1 MSPQRNKND
10 SRERTDEKHIEMSE
24 EAICQMEK
32 NLAALEEIIAD
43 AQREAAAMRQIL
55 NDVKSSRTTDANRD
69 NDDVSPMEKVIDIM
83 VAQACR
89 ERQAQ
94 LAMNGTE
101 DATAQPGDR

>member
-1 MSPQRNKND
+1 MSPQGNKND
-10 SRERTDEKHIEMSE
+10 SRERTDAKHIEMSE

-83 VAQACR
+83 IAKACKD
-89 ERQAQ
+89 RQAR
-94 LAMNGTE
+94 LTMNATE
-101 DATAQPGDR
+101 DATSHLGEH